1 MDGRILLDL
10 IADYVATKD
19 NAERYSEVFNEGEA
33 EAQLSKIAAAFEA
46 ELASA
51 KETARQP

>member
-33 EAQLSKIAAAFEA
+33 EAQLNKIAAAFEA

-51 KETARQP
+51 KEAARQP

>member
-10 IADYVATKD
+10 IADYVTTKD
-19 NAERYSEVFNEGEA
+19 NAERYSEVNEGEA
-33 EAQLSKIAAAFEA
+33 EAQLTKIAAAFEA

-51 KETARQP
+51 KEAARQP